1 MRRRSLIENTGRM
14 GKVCVPGTQNAESVG
29 IKRAVRRG
37 RERRGAILRLPHVG
51 HGCIRH
57 GTVMRAMTSAAG
69 RQRCILIVANC
80 ECYGSQSE
88 GQSQQDGENASHL
101 ENIIHELLSSQRFR
115 GESRFRYHR
124 GIPIPESPPKEW
136 MLSPVKTSASASDS
150 SVAGVESNS
159 RKPLRIALFGFGTVG
174 SSVGRI
180 LLESKPDGIVLT
192 HVFNRNV
199 ARKKADWVP
208 DRVVWSEDWEQ
219 VLASD
224 IDVIVEL
231 VGGLDPAGT
240 WVRRAIE
247 AGKSVVTAN
256 KKLIAYHGVELERLA
271 AEKGGHL
278 KYGAAVAGGIPVIP
292 GLEQGLAGDRITRME
307 GILNGTC
314 NFILSQMEAGVEYAA
329 VLKEAQAR
337 GYAEADP
344 TEDVGGFDARSKL
357 AILMRL
363 ALRVVVDPD
372 EIVPQPIT
380 SVSAVD
386 FSYAKDLNC
395 TIRQIARAEE
405 RDGGVAATVG
415 PMLVDGNSPIAWS
428 RGTENMVV
436 LTGKYGGD
444 VVFSGHGAG
453 GHPTA
458 VAVVSDLLAL
468 AHGSRRVEI
477 PSTPARIGAEFEV
490 PHYIRFRVVDRP
502 GIVAEITAALA
513 REKINIRAIVQKPGY
528 PADALPFVVTVE
540 PCGSSV
546 LTRALGE
553 IGKMD
558 CLLEAPL
565 DLQILE

>member
-1 MRRRSLIENTGRM
+1 MS
-14 GKVCVPGTQNAESVG
+14 
-29 IKRAVRRG
+29 
-37 RERRGAILRLPHVG
+37 
-51 HGCIRH
+51 
-57 GTVMRAMTSAAG
+57 
-69 RQRCILIVANC
+69 
-80 ECYGSQSE
+80 
-88 GQSQQDGENASHL
+88 
-101 ENIIHELLSSQRFR
+101 
-115 GESRFRYHR
+115 
-124 GIPIPESPPKEW
+124 
-136 MLSPVKTSASASDS
+136 SPVKTSPSVRDS
-150 SVAGVESNS
+150 SIAVESNG

-174 SSVGRI
+174 SSVARI
-180 LLESKPDGIVLT
+180 LIESKPDGLALT

-199 ARKKADWVP
+199 VRKKADWVP
-208 DRVVWSEDWEQ
+208 GSVVWSEDWEQ
-219 VLASD
+219 VLRSD
-224 IDVIVEL
+224 VDVIVEL

-247 AGKSVVTAN
+247 SGKSVVTAN

-278 KYGAAVAGGIPVIP
+278 KFGAAVAGGIPVIP
-292 GLEQGLAGDRITRME
+292 GLEQGLAGDRITRMV

-314 NFILSQMEAGVEYAA
+314 NFILSQMEAGAEYAP
-329 VLKEAQAR
+329 VLKQAQAR

-372 EIVPQPIT
+372 EIVPRPIT

-386 FSYAKDLNC
+386 FSYARDLNC

-405 RDGGVAATVG
+405 RDGAVAAAVG
-415 PMLVDGNSPIAWS
+415 PMLVDRKSPLAWS

-468 AHGSRRVEI
+468 AHGSRRVAI
-477 PSTPARIGAEFEV
+477 PSAPAKIGAEFEV
-490 PHYIRFRVVDRP
+490 PHYIRFRVADRP
-502 GIVAEITAALA
+502 GIVAEITTALA
-513 REKINIRAIVQKPGY
+513 RERINIRAIVQKPGY

-540 PCGSSV
+540 PCKSSA
-546 LTRALGE
+546 LKRALAE
-553 IGKMD
+553 IGKID
-558 CLLEAPL
+558 CLLEPPL
-565 DLQILE
+565 DLQMLE